1 MFFRQKLNYL
11 KPFLLQ
17 HLDSED
23 SSLQG
28 VQTYFS
34 EKRNHVIFVSVTSVE
49 GILLE
54 GVYMTPG

>member
-1 MFFRQKLNYL
+1 M

-23 SSLQG
+23 SSIQG

-34 EKRNHVIFVSVTSVE
+34 EKKIHVIFVSVTSVE

>member
-1 MFFRQKLNYL
+1 MKA
-11 KPFLLQ
+11 FLLR

-23 SSLQG
+23 ASIQG

-34 EKRNHVIFVSVTSVE
+34 KKKIHVIFVSVTSVE